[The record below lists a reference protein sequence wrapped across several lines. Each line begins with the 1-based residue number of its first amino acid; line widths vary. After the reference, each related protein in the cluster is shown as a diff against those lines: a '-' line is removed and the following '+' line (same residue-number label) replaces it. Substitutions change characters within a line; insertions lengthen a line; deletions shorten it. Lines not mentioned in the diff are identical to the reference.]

1 MQGIA
6 DFSGRKILV
15 AGASSGIGKQTA
27 IRLSELG
34 ADVILVARREEKL
47 KEVLLKLSGGGTNS
61 YYVADLNELDS
72 IESVFKTIQQD
83 QGLLDGMVYTAGI
96 SLSMPLNM
104 FKPEKL
110 KQIFNIN
117 FFAFIEC
124 VRQATKKGRY
134 NEGMRIVGVSSIASL
149 VGDKAHLGYSAS
161 KAAMDAAVRCI
172 AKEVADKGI
181 CINTVAPG
189 MTETEMYET
198 YLHKVGEGSNS
209 HKELLNRQY
218 LGIGKTTDIADAIA
232 FLLSPSARFIT
243 GITLPV
249 DGGTTTS

>member
-15 AGASSGIGKQTA
+15 VGASSGIGKQTA

-34 ADVILVARREEKL
+34 ADIILMARREEKL
-47 KEVLLKLSGGGTNS
+47 KEVLQNLGGGVHS
-61 YYVADLNELDS
+61 YYVADLNRLECIEL
-72 IESVFKTIQQD
+72 VFKNILQE
-83 QGLLDGMVYTAGI
+83 QGKLDGMVYSAGI
-96 SLSMPLNM
+96 SMSLPLNM
-104 FKPEKL
+104 FKPERM

-117 FFAFIEC
+117 FFAFVEC
-124 VRQATKKGRY
+124 VRQATKNGRY
-134 NEGMRIVGVSSIASL
+134 KDGMRIVGVSSIASL
-149 VGDKAHLGYSAS
+149 VGDKAHVGYSAS

-181 CINTVAPG
+181 CINTVAPA
-189 MTETEMYET
+189 MTATKMYEN
-198 YLHKVGEGSNS
+198 YLQKYGEGSES
-209 HKELLNRQY
+209 QRELLSRQY
-218 LGIGKTTDIADAIA
+218 LGIAKTTDIADAIA

-249 DGGTTTS
+249 DGGTTSS